1 MSKPLPQK
9 TPPFKKGQWVGDKD
23 DSISPIFGT
32 VRDCYPEG
40 ESSNL
45 FLLDLYVY
53 NYQGVKVGRRSP
65 AMGGPSHY
73 EPCISA
79 ERFKEIEEPN
89 FPLKFDKFSRSYRLN
104 FK

>member
-1 MSKPLPQK
+1 MSKILPTK
-9 TPPFKKGQWVGDKD
+9 TPPFKKGQWIGDKD
-23 DSISPIFGT
+23 DELTPIFG
-32 VRDCYPEG
+32 VVKDCYPEG
-40 ESSNL
+40 EDPNL

-53 NYQGVKVGRRSP
+53 NPQGIKIGRRSP
-65 AMGGPSHY
+65 AMGGPTSF

-89 FPLKFDKFSRSYRLN
+89 FPLKVDKFSRTYRLN